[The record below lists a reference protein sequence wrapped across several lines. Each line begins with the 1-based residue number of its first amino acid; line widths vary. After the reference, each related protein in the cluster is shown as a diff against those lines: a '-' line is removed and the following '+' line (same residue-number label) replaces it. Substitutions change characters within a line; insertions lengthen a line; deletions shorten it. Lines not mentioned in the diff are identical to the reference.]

1 MELSFLQQASIWG
14 QVFEIAVK
22 RGVLQQLIHQNLLL
36 KENTVFQ
43 LWQSHKNTHVSQQ
56 LVKAFKITDPN
67 HKEWVETMLRHLL
80 VLGYGLGWTAM
91 RECLQHSQI
100 RQPKLEAIWCPLT
113 LPGQQMLRDEEKEET
128 AKAFQEAFN
137 LPGKPDEN
145 LVNRGQPARADFIL
159 WLSNEFTPH
168 RNTQQEEVIL
178 SKDFK
183 SAFSQ
188 PKDLKRKKVENL
200 ILCLEFSY
208 NAPIKFA
215 DFQNETPHREEMS
228 RYARYIESRGVFSRV
243 CAKVEGEEFSLSKR
257 LENFLSAFSGQD
269 KPLFK
274 LCQASSY
281 TDQLIKVL
289 RARKRLEGSCHARA
303 IAVTSNGIE
312 SLAAQFWGVEPEP
325 DTRAK
330 LMKSLGQAYCKV
342 KHSKDDEP
350 LDLDAEIRL
359 VFKKLLGGLPSAF
372 KEQAQHLAN
381 NPTLGQYA
389 HFLFQENVTD
399 FYNPMGEISKAEA
412 IASIEDHDAL
422 HEFFGSDPK
431 TQIANFVNKINPS
444 QETIPLRKVHE
455 AAVFAGVSAAQVGK
469 INVLALEGNPGIGK
483 TTAVMKFLKQQ
494 ERGFLFLYLSPR
506 VVINRDVTDKLARNN
521 EQPTGILTITSN
533 KNLIDAAPEWYK
545 KQVQQNNLPPHNI
558 DSAVVVDGI
567 ENLTR
572 PLCSIFFLTPEQEHD
587 ITCNEVGSNK
597 IKRRLNERD
606 YSIESLYSPGVLRT
620 IATSSR
626 KLLEANRK
634 VNQLV
639 MTAAI
644 QGYRTLNDQSTTVNA
659 FSNLFAKKADTK
671 AGKNERSAFAARIP
685 TIVVMV
691 DELAGDGAGA
701 PFVRKLAE
709 WLEQQFIK
717 PFDINL
723 SPFKIVLILADASL
737 SNEVV
742 LDSFL
747 NSGDRAPD
755 KVLISQSRGEAP
767 FRVTG
772 TYTKIGLRR
781 YPTLHVMTNSYP
793 ASKLTID
800 YSIRLSP
807 IKPGQ
812 NSDGTEQTIRQ
823 AIREKSEEETLTN
836 AYLEIKD
843 GLHKGAEQLI
853 FFAQDKA
860 FLRQLQ
866 EKLTTGKEALLKR
879 REVEVLDQSV
889 SPDRRLKLVKP
900 PRRDEVR
907 VFLMT
912 SSGARGVSFPKT
924 DCIIAAIPRFNI
936 EAALMEVAQLIY
948 RGRGMYTHPET
959 GMEVSGDNKVRRL
972 VMLINDFIIERED
985 IDPKRLWLRQ
995 SSDLLTLLV
1004 MLRSTIYTRI
1014 KGDAGLNKNRIAFVP
1029 VGSVGDEE
1037 LLRLMSDDLLD
1048 FLREAKVFISDS
1060 HPQEAKA
1067 IVKRAELLTTNIF
1080 KHFDLRGQSLEK
1092 NAKSYANYQTLQALA
1107 KAVSRIQSSLLP
1119 SLDNDALEIPDS
1131 LTCIGPFWIEDWS
1144 DRQTE
1149 EIFSFEAWKA
1159 DIKQNSSRLLGSLKE
1174 IAESKKF
1181 KFPSKL
1187 KRPANELYKLL
1198 SREQEGFVIES
1209 STRQALKTKNI
1220 VVGLPLDY
1228 PHFWNEQSE
1237 DDTRQQVLE
1246 DPQAWRSSLGR
1257 SLTPQG
1263 LIIPVLSHYRT
1274 FPWVAVAGRRIF
1286 TQLETVFSDRYFM
1299 ASNELNLLN
1308 TILLEDEADNK

>member
-1 MELSFLQQASIWG
+1 MELSFLERASIWG
-14 QVFEIAVK
+14 QIFEIAVK
-22 RGVLQQLIHQNLLL
+22 RGVLQYLIHQNLLL
-36 KENTVFQ
+36 KENHVFQ
-43 LWQSHKNTHVSQQ
+43 LWQSHKNADVSHQ

-80 VLGYGLGWTAM
+80 VLGYGLGWTTM
-91 RECLQHSQI
+91 RECLNHSQI

-113 LPGQQMLRDEEKEET
+113 LPSQQMQRDEEKEET
-128 AKAFQEAFN
+128 AKAFQEAFK
-137 LPGKPDEN
+137 LPKLDEN
-145 LVNRGQPARADFIL
+145 LIKRGQPARADFIL
-159 WLSNEFTPH
+159 WLSNESSSH
-168 RNTQQEEVIL
+168 RNTEEIIP
-178 SKDFK
+178 SEDSK

-188 PKDLKRKKVENL
+188 PKDIKRKKIENL

-215 DFQNETPHREEMS
+215 DFKNEAPHTEEIS

-243 CAKVEGEEFSLSKR
+243 CAEVEGEEFSLSKR
-257 LENFLSAFSGQD
+257 LESFLSAFSGQD

-281 TDQLIKVL
+281 TDSLIKVL

-330 LMKSLGQAYCKV
+330 LMKSLGQAYCKA
-342 KHSKDDEP
+342 KHSNDDVP
-350 LDLDAEIRL
+350 LDLDAEIGL

-372 KEQAQHLAN
+372 KEQAKSLAEK
-381 NPTLGQYA
+381 PALGQYS

-399 FYNPMGEISKAEA
+399 FYNPMGEISKDEA

-422 HEFFGSDPK
+422 HEFFGSDPI
-431 TQIANFVNKINPS
+431 TEIANFVNKINPDK
-444 QETIPLRKVHE
+444 ETIPLRQVHE
-455 AAVFAGVSAAQVGK
+455 AAVFAGLSAAQVGK

-494 ERGFLFLYLSPR
+494 SQGFLFFYLSPR
-506 VVINRDVTDKLARNN
+506 VVINRDVTDKLAREN

-533 KNLIDAAPEWYK
+533 RNLIDAVPEWYK
-545 KQVQQNNLPPHNI
+545 KQVEQNNFPPHSI

-567 ENLTR
+567 EKLTR
-572 PLCSIFFLTPEQEHD
+572 PLGSIFFLTPEQELD
-587 ITCNEVGSNK
+587 IDCNIVGSTRF
-597 IKRRLNERD
+597 KRRLNERD
-606 YSIESLYSPGVLRT
+606 YSIESLYSPGVLGT
-620 IATSSR
+620 IAKSAR
-626 KLLEANRK
+626 KLLEANPQ

-659 FSNLFAKKADTK
+659 FNNLFAKKADTK

-701 PFVRKLAE
+701 PFVRKVAE

-717 PFDINL
+717 PFDTNR

-755 KVLISQSRGEAP
+755 KVLISQSRGEAA

-772 TYTKIGLRR
+772 TCTKIGPRR

-793 ASKLTID
+793 ASKLSID

-879 REVEVLDQSV
+879 GEVEVLDQSV
-889 SPDRRLKLVKP
+889 SPDQRLKLVKP

-907 VFLMT
+907 AFLMT

-948 RGRGMYTHPET
+948 RGRGMYIDSET
-959 GMEVSGDNKVRRL
+959 GMEVSGDNKDRRL

-1004 MLRSTIYTRI
+1004 MLRSTIHTRI

-1048 FLREAKVFISDS
+1048 FLREAKIFISDS

-1067 IVKRAELLTTNIF
+1067 IVKKAEQLTANIF
-1080 KHFDLRGQSLEK
+1080 KHFDLRGQSLDK
-1092 NAKSYANYQTLQALA
+1092 NAKSYANYQTLQALV

-1119 SLDNDALEIPDS
+1119 SLSRDALEIPDS

-1159 DIKQNSSRLLGSLKE
+1159 DIKQNSSCLLGSLKE

-1220 VVGLPLDY
+1220 VIGLPLDY

-1237 DDTRQQVLE
+1237 DDIRQQVLE
-1246 DPQAWRSSLGR
+1246 DPQAWRSALGR

-1263 LIIPVLSHYRT
+1263 LIIPVVPHYRT

-1299 ASNELNLLN
+1299 ASSELNLLN
-1308 TILLEDEADNK
+1308 TILLEDEAENK

>member
-1 MELSFLQQASIWG
+1 
-14 QVFEIAVK
+14 
-22 RGVLQQLIHQNLLL
+22 L
-36 KENTVFQ
+36 K
-43 LWQSHKNTHVSQQ
+43 
-56 LVKAFKITDPN
+56 
-67 HKEWVETMLRHLL
+67 
-80 VLGYGLGWTAM
+80 
-91 RECLQHSQI
+91 C
-100 RQPKLEAIWCPLT
+100 
-113 LPGQQMLRDEEKEET
+113 
-128 AKAFQEAFN
+128 
-137 LPGKPDEN
+137 
-145 LVNRGQPARADFIL
+145 
-159 WLSNEFTPH
+159 
-168 RNTQQEEVIL
+168 
-178 SKDFK
+178 
-183 SAFSQ
+183 
-188 PKDLKRKKVENL
+188 
-200 ILCLEFSY
+200 
-208 NAPIKFA
+208 
-215 DFQNETPHREEMS
+215 
-228 RYARYIESRGVFSRV
+228 
-243 CAKVEGEEFSLSKR
+243 
-257 LENFLSAFSGQD
+257 
-269 KPLFK
+269 
-274 LCQASSY
+274 
-281 TDQLIKVL
+281 
-289 RARKRLEGSCHARA
+289 KRLEGSCNARA

-330 LMKSLGQAYCKV
+330 LMKSLGQAYCKA
-342 KHSKDDEP
+342 KHSDDDVP
-350 LDLDAEIRL
+350 LDLDAEIQL

-372 KEQAQHLAN
+372 KEQAKALAEK
-381 NPTLGQYA
+381 PTLGQYS

-422 HEFFGSDPK
+422 HEFFGSDPT
-431 TQIANFVNKINPS
+431 TQIANFVNEINPS

-455 AAVFAGVSAAQVGK
+455 AAVFAGVSAAQVVK
-469 INVLALEGNPGIGK
+469 IKVLALEGNPGIGK

-494 ERGFLFLYLSPR
+494 SEGFLFLYLSPR
-506 VVINRDVTDKLARNN
+506 VVINRDVTDKLAREN
-521 EQPTGILTITSN
+521 EQPSGILTITSN
-533 KNLIDAAPEWYK
+533 KNLIDAALEWYK
-545 KQVQQNNLPPHNI
+545 QQVQQNNFPPHSI

-572 PLCSIFFLTPEQEHD
+572 PLGSIFFLTPEQELD
-587 ITCNEVGSNK
+587 IDCNIVGSTRF
-597 IKRRLNERD
+597 KRRMNERD
-606 YSIESLYSPGVLRT
+606 YSVESLKSPGVLGT
-620 IATSSR
+620 IAKSAR
-626 KLLEANRK
+626 KLLEANPQ

-659 FSNLFAKKADTK
+659 FNNLFAKKADTK

-701 PFVRKLAE
+701 PFVRKVAE

-717 PFDINL
+717 PFDTNR

-772 TYTKIGLRR
+772 TSTKIGPRR

-823 AIREKSEEETLTN
+823 AIREKSEEESLTN
-836 AYLEIKD
+836 AYIEIKD

-866 EKLTTGKEALLKR
+866 EKLTTGGKDALLKR
-879 REVEVLDQSV
+879 GEVEVLDQSV
-889 SPDRRLKLVKP
+889 SPDQRLKLVKP

-948 RGRGMYTHPET
+948 RGRGMYTDPET
-959 GMEVSGDNKVRRL
+959 GMEVSGDNKDRRL
-972 VMLINDFIIERED
+972 IMLINDFIIERED

-1004 MLRSTIYTRI
+1004 MLRSTIHTRI

-1067 IVKRAELLTTNIF
+1067 IVKRAEQLTANIF
-1080 KHFDLRGQSLEK
+1080 KHFDLRGQSSQK

-1119 SLDNDALEIPDS
+1119 SLDSDALEIPDS

-1144 DRQTE
+1144 DRKTE

-1220 VVGLPLDY
+1220 VIGLPLDY

-1246 DPQAWRSSLGR
+1246 DPQAWRSALGR
-1257 SLTPQG
+1257 SLAPQG
-1263 LIIPVLSHYRT
+1263 LIIPVVPHYRT

-1286 TQLETVFSDRYFM
+1286 TQLETVFDDRYFM

-1308 TILLEDEADNK
+1308 TILLEDEAK

>member
-1 MELSFLQQASIWG
+1 MELSFLEQASIWG

-22 RGVLQQLIHQNLLL
+22 RGVLQHLIHQNLLL
-36 KENTVFQ
+36 KENHVFQ
-43 LWQSHKNTHVSQQ
+43 TWQSHKNTDVFHQ
-56 LVKAFKITDPN
+56 LVKAFKITDTYT
-67 HKEWVETMLRHLL
+67 KEWVETMLRHLL

-91 RECLQHSQI
+91 RECLNHSQI
-100 RQPKLEAIWCPLT
+100 KQPKLEAIWCPLT
-113 LPGQQMLRDEEKEET
+113 FPGQQMLRDEEKEAT

-137 LPGKPDEN
+137 IPGKPDET

-159 WLSNEFTPH
+159 WLSNQSISQRESEDLKPP
-168 RNTQQEEVIL
+168 
-178 SKDFK
+178 KDFAK
-183 SAFSQ
+183 D
-188 PKDLKRKKVENL
+188 PKHKKIENL
-200 ILCLEFSY
+200 IFCLEFSY
-208 NAPIKFA
+208 NAPLKFA
-215 DFQNETPHREEMS
+215 DFQQEAPHREEMS
-228 RYARYIESRGVFSRV
+228 RYARYIESKGVFSRV
-243 CAKVEGEEFSLSKR
+243 CAEVEGEDFALSERMK
-257 LENFLSAFSGQD
+257 NFLSAFSGQD

-281 TDQLIKVL
+281 TDSLIKVL
-289 RARKRLEGSCHARA
+289 RKLKRLEGTCNARA
-303 IAVTSNGIE
+303 MAVTSNGIE
-312 SLAAQFWGVEPEP
+312 SLAAQFFGVEPEP

-330 LMKSLGQAYCKV
+330 LMKSLGEAYCKA
-342 KHSKDDEP
+342 KHSENDEP
-350 LDLDAEIRL
+350 LDLDAEIRS
-359 VFKKLLGGLPSAF
+359 VFKKLLKGLPSAL
-372 KEQAQHLAN
+372 KAQAKSLTE
-381 NPTLGQYA
+381 NPTLGQYSQ
-389 HFLFQENVTD
+389 FLFQENVTD
-399 FYNPMGEISKAEA
+399 FYNPMSEITKDEA
-412 IASIEDHDAL
+412 IASIEDHEAL
-422 HEFFGSDPK
+422 HQFFGSDPK
-431 TQIANFVNKINPS
+431 TQIANFVNQINPD
-444 QETIPLRKVHE
+444 QETLSLRKVHE
-455 AAVFAGVSAAQVGK
+455 AAVFAGLTAAQVGK

-494 ERGFLFLYLSPR
+494 EQGFLFLYLSPR
-506 VVINRDVTDKLARNN
+506 VVINRDVTDKLAREN

-533 KNLIDAAPEWYK
+533 KNLIVAAPEWYK
-545 KQVQQNNLPPHNI
+545 KQVQQNNFPPQNI

-572 PLCSIFFLTPEQEHD
+572 PPSNIFFLTPEQEHD
-587 ITCNEVGSNK
+587 IDCNIVGSTRF
-597 IKRRLNERD
+597 KRRLNERD
-606 YSIESLYSPGVLRT
+606 YSVESLKNPGVLGT
-620 IATSSR
+620 IAKSAR
-626 KLLEANRK
+626 KLLEANPR

-644 QGYRTLNDQSTTVNA
+644 QGYRTLSDQSTTVNA
-659 FSNLFAKKADTK
+659 FNNLFVHKDISKKPA
-671 AGKNERSAFAARIP
+671 KNERSAFAARIP

-709 WLEQQFIK
+709 WLEAQFIK
-717 PFDINL
+717 PFDTNQ

-737 SNEVV
+737 SNELV

-747 NSGDRAPD
+747 DSGDRAPD

-772 TYTKIGLRR
+772 THTKIGPRK
-781 YPTLHVMTNSYP
+781 YPTLHIMTNSYP
-793 ASKLTID
+793 ATELSID
-800 YSIRLSP
+800 YSIKLSP
-807 IKPGQ
+807 VKPGQ
-812 NSDGTEQTIRQ
+812 NSDGTQQTIRQ
-823 AIREKSEEETLTN
+823 AIREKSQEESLTN
-836 AYLEIKD
+836 AYLEIKR
-843 GLHKGAEQLI
+843 GLQQEAEQLI

-860 FLRQLQ
+860 FLRELQ
-866 EKLTTGKEALLKR
+866 EKLTTGKEALLNK
-879 REVEVLDQSV
+879 EDVEVLDQSV
-889 SPDRRLKLVKP
+889 SPDKRLELVKP
-900 PRRDEVR
+900 PRRDNVR
-907 VFLMT
+907 VLLMT

-948 RGRGMYTHPET
+948 RGRGMYLDPET
-959 GMEVSGDNKVRRL
+959 GMEVSGDNKPRRL
-972 VMLINDFIIERED
+972 VMLINDFLIERED

-1004 MLRSTIYTRI
+1004 MLRSTIHTRI
-1014 KGDAGLNKNRIAFVP
+1014 KGDAGLNRNRIAFVP

-1067 IVKRAELLTTNIF
+1067 IVKRAEQLTTTIF
-1080 KHFDLRGQSLEK
+1080 KHFDLRGQSPQR
-1092 NAKSYANYQTLQALA
+1092 NAKSYANYQTLQAMA
-1107 KAVSRIQSSLLP
+1107 VAVSRIQSYLLP
-1119 SLDNDALEIPDS
+1119 SLDNDALEIPDN

-1159 DIKQNSSRLLGSLKE
+1159 EVKQNSNRLLGSLKE
-1174 IAESKKF
+1174 IAESKKY
-1181 KFPSKL
+1181 KFPAKL
-1187 KRPANELYKLL
+1187 KRPANEIHKLL
-1198 SREQEGFVIES
+1198 SREQAGFVIES
-1209 STRQALKTKNI
+1209 STLQALKTQNL
-1220 VVGLPLDY
+1220 VLGLPLDY

-1237 DDTRQQVLE
+1237 DDTRQQVLQ
-1246 DPQAWRSSLGR
+1246 DPQAWRSGLGR

-1263 LIIPVLSHYRT
+1263 LIIPVIPYYRT

-1308 TILLEDEADNK
+1308 TILLEDEPN